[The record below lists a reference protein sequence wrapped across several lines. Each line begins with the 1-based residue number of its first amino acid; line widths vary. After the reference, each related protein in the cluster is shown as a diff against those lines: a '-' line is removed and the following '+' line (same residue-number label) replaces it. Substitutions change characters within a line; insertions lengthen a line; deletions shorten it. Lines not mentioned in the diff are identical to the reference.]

1 MTAEA
6 RDQFYQPQRERLEH
20 MAFRAIKKGL
30 KPDEFVTVAID
41 VDDPNWKEVVEVLMP
56 NATEAQW
63 QEFRDR
69 GETPVAR
76 GTAMAD
82 GLLEYL
88 SMVCPDIAPV
98 LMDNLPPEGF
108 VRAIIMTD
116 GGASVYYIKP
126 FPHFKDS

>member
-20 MAFRAIKKGL
+20 MAYRAIKKGL
-30 KPDEFVTVAID
+30 KSDEFVAVAID

-56 NATEAQW
+56 NATEAYW

-82 GLLEYL
+82 GLVEYL
-88 SMVCPDIAPV
+88 SHACPDIESA
-98 LMDNLPPEGF
+98 LTNEPPRGL
-108 VRAIIMTD
+108 VRAVVMAN
-116 GGASVYYIKP
+116 GGASVYYIQP
-126 FPHFKDS
+126 FPHFKDN